1 MCLSEPDPI
10 RLKRS
15 LGIIYKSGDL
25 LLHLLNDLLTFSK
38 NEVGQHLSLDE
49 KEFRLRDIQTQT
61 LAIFEKQAKEG
72 DIKLKVEFEGVHNAL
87 DPERRQYNGPADTG
101 RMRDMILW
109 GDVYVHP
116 GMQYSCLGMQH
127 CSIQIHTREETLL
140 TKFL

>member
-1 MCLSEPDPI
+1 MTAVCLSEPDPI

-61 LAIFEKQAKEG
+61 LAIFEKQAREG
-72 DIKLKVEFEGVHNAL
+72 DINLKVEFQGVNNAL
-87 DPERRQYNGPADTG
+87 DPERRHFNGPADTG
-101 RMRDMILW
+101 RMRDMIIW
-109 GDVYVHP
+109 GDVYVYILQ
-116 GMQYSCLGMQH
+116 GDSRCISL
-127 CSIQIHTREETLL
+127 ITNL
-140 TKFL
+140 T